1 MEMTYNISGM
11 TCETCAQIVSN
22 ALLNVE
28 GVEAVDVD
36 LSKAQALI
44 KTDYNLVLETLQT
57 ALADTLYQIS
67 EVDSRSTMKP
77 DPVTSDQLSEKNKA
91 LISGY
96 VTAVGKLDHSK
107 LHLYLHP
114 DFEFNG
120 MVKFHS
126 AKDYIQMIRE
136 HANSSVS
143 EILVKNDI
151 KAIFADEEEC
161 CVIYDS
167 VSCFPGITVPFVELI
182 KIKDN
187 KIISTDVKFNRHDMK
202 LLMQKISQK

>member
-1 MEMTYNISGM
+1 M
-11 TCETCAQIVSN
+11 TCEACAQIVSN
-22 ALLNVE
+22 AIRNVE
-28 GVEAVDVD
+28 GVKAVEVN
-36 LSKAQALI
+36 LSKAQAVI
-44 KTDYNLVLETLQT
+44 ETDYDLALESLQT

-67 EVDSRSTMKP
+67 EVDSGSASTSAP
-77 DPVTSDQLSEKNKA
+77 ETSDELSEKNKA

-96 VTAVGKLDHSK
+96 ITAVGKLDHSK

-114 DFEFNG
+114 EFEFNG

-143 EILVKNDI
+143 GILVKNDI

-202 LLMQKISQK
+202 RLMQKISQK